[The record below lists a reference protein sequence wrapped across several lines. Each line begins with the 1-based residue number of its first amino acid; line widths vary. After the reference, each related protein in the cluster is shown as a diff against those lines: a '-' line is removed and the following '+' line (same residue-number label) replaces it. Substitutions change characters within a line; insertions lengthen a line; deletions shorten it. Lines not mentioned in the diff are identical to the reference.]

1 MLIRQGYTLKTF
13 GSSPEI
19 FGELNRAR
27 KIAQLANGAMLI
39 VRVDS
44 AIDLGKL
51 VVITIYPFKKSR
63 RFALMADREE
73 RKGIPSPVS
82 ECS

>member
-1 MLIRQGYTLKTF
+1 
-13 GSSPEI
+13 
-19 FGELNRAR
+19 
-27 KIAQLANGAMLI
+27 MLI
-39 VRVDS
+39 VRVGN
-44 AIDLGKL
+44 AIDLGKM